1 MKLARLLGITM
12 LLLGRRRVGA
22 QELAERF
29 EVSVRT
35 IYRDLEALYAAGVP
49 VVSYPGLDG
58 GYEILHTFRIDRQ
71 YLSMEELRSMLIA
84 LKGVQAAWSEQQL
97 GRLLDKVGALLSR
110 TEGGAEREKDA
121 GQVVLDLNPWRG
133 GKREK
138 KMLEELGQALE
149 QCRAIH
155 MAYMNWEGKE
165 SEREIEPIGLVL
177 RDMVW
182 YLYGFCRLRQDY
194 RTFRLNRIQRLEPLE
209 ERFERHAMTIEELD
223 RRWESDGEQQLEL
236 RLLFHPSVRTRVRD
250 EYPPQAIRQRED
262 GWLEVAC
269 TRHKGYWLYS
279 RLLSYG
285 PRVKI
290 LDPPEVAQEMLRMAQ
305 DMVELY
311 EDRS

>member
-22 QELAERF
+22 QELSERF

-35 IYRDLEALYAAGVP
+35 IYRDLEALNAAGVP

-58 GYEILHTFRIDRQ
+58 GYEILKTFQIDRQ
-71 YLSMEELRSMLIA
+71 YLSMDELRSMLIA

-97 GRLLDKVGALLSR
+97 GRLLDKVSALLNRSE
-110 TEGGAEREKDA
+110 TGVERESGA
-121 GQVVLDLNPWRG
+121 GQVVLELNPWRCG
-133 GKREK
+133 EREK
-138 KMLEELGQALE
+138 RMLGQLEQALE
-149 QCRAIH
+149 HCRSIR
-155 MAYMNWEGKE
+155 MAYTDWEGKE

-209 ERFERHAMTIEELD
+209 ERFERHSMTIQELD
-223 RRWESDGEQQLEL
+223 RRWEADGEPQIEL

-250 EYPPQAIRQRED
+250 DYPAQAIRQRED
-262 GWLEVAC
+262 GWLEVDCAPYG
-269 TRHKGYWLYS
+269 GYWMYS

-285 PRVKI
+285 PCVKI
-290 LDPPEVAQEMLRMAQ
+290 VWPPEAALELRRMAQ
-305 DMVELY
+305 GIVELY
-311 EDRS
+311 AD